1 MNNSDLKNKFERGII
16 SVDEYEEIIAK
27 KSENNL
33 NIHEKLENKL
43 LQEYTNFINELM
55 SKSKE
60 DILNSAYEV
69 TCKQEIKDTLCNID
83 LDDLEIKAL
92 LEEENILTEF
102 YHDWLDCDVPL
113 GNSMEYCIQDSIDVS
128 LRCYNKNKN
137 RKQIER

>member
-16 SVDEYEEIIAK
+16 NVEEYEKAIENN
-27 KSENNL
+27 SENNL
-33 NIHEKLENKL
+33 NMCEILENKL

-55 SKSKE
+55 NKSKE
-60 DILNSAYEV
+60 EILNSAYEI
-69 TCKQEIKDTLCNID
+69 TCKQEIKDILCNSD

-113 GNSMEYCIQDSIDVS
+113 SNSMEYCVQDSIDVS